1 MRMAANNVGTKYN
14 HGKDSLMNTY
24 PRRLARLTGG
34 MAIAGLMVTTL
45 LATLPALAHHN
56 APAVADKAAAPY
68 SGNAFAP
75 DGALWSLQLNAQGH
89 LSLRISR
96 DDGRNWLPE
105 RVLDTGSDHIKT
117 SGESPPKIAFGPNG
131 IVIIIYAQPLAKK
144 FTGEIRM
151 LRSTD
156 GGAHFAAPVTLHQDR
171 QVISHS
177 YAAISFDAQG
187 ALHTVWID
195 SRDKAAVTAANE
207 AAAKTGQPRL
217 DYRGVSLYRNV
228 SLDGG
233 ASFGPDT
240 KLSDYS
246 CECCRIALSPTAD
259 GQIATMWRHLTLP
272 NIRDHAFTVLSA
284 ATAATPLP
292 EPVRASFDNW
302 AIDGCP
308 HHGPALTTSAAGGY
322 HAVWFGD
329 RAGVAQVRYGKLD
342 QAGNPV
348 GTVQVLPDAKAEHA
362 DILSNGSKLAIVW
375 RSYDGTKMNLKAWI
389 SDDDGQHFK
398 LREIASS
405 KFESDYPRLLSK
417 GGKIFVIW
425 NTTGKPHV
433 EVL

>member
-1 MRMAANNVGTKYN
+1 MKTTLRRFA
-14 HGKDSLMNTY
+14 
-24 PRRLARLTGG
+24 RLAGRMLS
-34 MAIAGLMVTTL
+34 AGLMLT
-45 LATLPALAHHN
+45 TLPALAHHN

-68 SGNAFAP
+68 SGSAFAP

-89 LSLRISR
+89 LALHISP
-96 DDGRNWLPE
+96 DNGRSWLAE
-105 RVLDTGSDHIKT
+105 RVLDTGDDHIKT

-131 IVIIIYAQPLAKK
+131 IVIIIYAQALAKK
-144 FTGEIRM
+144 FTGEIHM

-177 YAAISFDAQG
+177 YAVIAFDAKG

-195 SRDKAAVTAANE
+195 ARDKAAITAANV
-207 AAAKTGQPRL
+207 AAEKTGLAKT

-246 CECCRIALSPTAD
+246 CECCRIAVTPTAD
-259 GQIATMWRHLTLP
+259 GQVAALWRHLTLP

-284 ATAATPLP
+284 ETPVATSEPLA

-308 HHGPALTTSAAGGY
+308 HHGPALTTSNAGGY

-348 GTVQVLPDAKAEHA
+348 GAVQVLPDAKAEHA
-362 DILSNGSKLAIVW
+362 DILSSGNKLAIVW
-375 RSYDGTKMNLKAWI
+375 RSYDGTSMNLKAWI
-389 SDDDGQHFK
+389 SDDEGRHFK
-398 LREIASS
+398 LKEIASS
-405 KFESDYPRLLSK
+405 QLDSDYPQLLSK
-417 GGKIFVIW
+417 GGKIYVIW
-425 NTTGKPHV
+425 TTTGKRHV
-433 EVL
+433 EIL

>member
-1 MRMAANNVGTKYN
+1 MRMAANNVEAKYN
-14 HGKDSLMNTY
+14 NEKDQRMKTILG
-24 PRRLARLTGG
+24 RLTGY
-34 MAIAGLMVTTL
+34 MLSAAMMSP
-45 LATLPALAHHN
+45 TLPALAHHN
-56 APAVADKAAAPY
+56 APAVSDKAAAPY
-68 SGNAFAP
+68 SGSAFAP
-75 DGALWSLQLNAQGH
+75 DGTLWSLQLNAQGH
-89 LSLRISR
+89 LALHISR

-105 RVLDTGSDHIKT
+105 RVLDTGDDHIKT

-177 YAAISFDAQG
+177 YAVIAFDAKG

-195 SRDKAAVTAANE
+195 SREKTAITAAN
-207 AAAKTGQPRL
+207 AAAEKSGLAKT

-233 ASFGPDT
+233 ASFSPDT

-246 CECCRIALSPTAD
+246 CECCRIALAPTAD
-259 GQIATMWRHLTLP
+259 GQIAALWRHLTLP
-272 NIRDHAFTVLSA
+272 NIRDHAFTLLSA
-284 ATAATPLP
+284 ATPAATTAAPLA

-308 HHGPALTTSAAGGY
+308 HHGPALTTSTAGGY

-362 DILSNGSKLAIVW
+362 DILSSGSKLAIVW

-389 SDDDGQHFK
+389 SDDDGRHFK

-405 KFESDYPRLLSK
+405 KLESDYPQLLNK
-417 GGKIFVIW
+417 GGKIYVIW
-425 NTTGKPHV
+425 NTTGKRHV
-433 EVL
+433 EIL

>member
-1 MRMAANNVGTKYN
+1 
-14 HGKDSLMNTY
+14 
-24 PRRLARLTGG
+24 
-34 MAIAGLMVTTL
+34 
-45 LATLPALAHHN
+45 
-56 APAVADKAAAPY
+56 
-68 SGNAFAP
+68 
-75 DGALWSLQLNAQGH
+75 
-89 LSLRISR
+89 
-96 DDGRNWLPE
+96 
-105 RVLDTGSDHIKT
+105 
-117 SGESPPKIAFGPNG
+117 
-131 IVIIIYAQPLAKK
+131 
-144 FTGEIRM
+144 M

-177 YAAISFDAQG
+177 YAVIAFDAKG

-195 SRDKAAVTAANE
+195 SRDKAAITSANE
-207 AAAKTGQPRL
+207 AAEKTGLPKT

-246 CECCRIALSPTAD
+246 CECCRIALSPTSD
-259 GQIATMWRHLTLP
+259 GQIAALWRHLTLP

-284 ATAATPLP
+284 ATAATTPAASAATPLP

-348 GTVQVLPDAKAEHA
+348 GAVQVLPDAKAEHA
-362 DILSNGSKLAIVW
+362 DILSSGSKLAIVW

-389 SDDDGQHFK
+389 SGDDGQHFK

-405 KFESDYPRLLSK
+405 KLESDYPQLLSK
-417 GGKIFVIW
+417 DGKIYVIW
-425 NTTGKPHV
+425 NTTGKRHV
-433 EVL
+433 EIL

>member
-1 MRMAANNVGTKYN
+1 MK
-14 HGKDSLMNTY
+14 TY
-24 PRRLARLTGG
+24 LSNLARLTGC
-34 MAIAGLMVTTL
+34 MAIAGLMLT
-45 LATLPALAHHN
+45 TLPALAHHN

-68 SGNAFAP
+68 SGSAFAP
-75 DGALWSLQLNAQGH
+75 DGALWSVQLNAQGH
-89 LSLRISR
+89 LALHISG
-96 DDGRNWLPE
+96 DNGRSWLPE
-105 RVLDTGSDHIKT
+105 RVLDTGDDHIKT

-177 YAAISFDAQG
+177 YAVIAFDAKG

-195 SRDKAAVTAANE
+195 SRDKAAVTNANE
-207 AAAKTGQPRL
+207 AAEKTGLAKT

-228 SLDGG
+228 SFDGG

-246 CECCRIALSPTAD
+246 CECCRIAFAPTAN
-259 GQIATMWRHLTLP
+259 GQIAALWRHLTLP
-272 NIRDHAFTVLSA
+272 NIRDHAFTILSTETPA
-284 ATAATPLP
+284 ATATPLA
-292 EPVRASFDNW
+292 EPVRASYDNW

-348 GTVQVLPDAKAEHA
+348 GAVQVLPDAKAEHA
-362 DILSNGSKLAIVW
+362 DILSSGSKLAIVW

-398 LREIASS
+398 LSEIASS
-405 KFESDYPRLLSK
+405 KLESDYPQLLSK
-417 GGKIFVIW
+417 GGKIYVIW
-425 NTTGKPHV
+425 NTTGKRHV
-433 EVL
+433 EIL